1 MNPTYSKTVAL
12 LLEVAPIVFNTAS
25 LAMKGGT
32 ALNLFVQDIPRLSV
46 DIDVVFC
53 DHKMNREQA
62 LESIADESQRI
73 EQAVVALGYAARIIK
88 TRDGDE
94 AKLLVSSGDVSVKV
108 EINFV
113 FRGTLLP
120 VHSRPLT
127 PSTQKLFATNV
138 TLPVLAT
145 EELYGSKLVA
155 AMDRQHPRD
164 IFDVLMMYESGG
176 LKPEMVDCFV
186 AYLAGHNRP
195 IHEVLFCNLQSL
207 EDRYYNEFEGMTMQP
222 VSLHTLEQT
231 QRQLM
236 DELPAALTDKHREFL
251 LTLVQC
257 KPEWALMPFAHLAEL
272 PAIKWKLQNLATL
285 QSKNPRLFAR
295 QYELLLNRL

>member
-176 LKPEMVDCFV
+176 MKPEMVDCFV

-195 IHEVLFCNLQSL
+195 IHEVLFCNLQPL
-207 EDRYYNEFEGMTMQP
+207 EDRYYNEFEGMTMKS

-231 QRQLM
+231 QRL
-236 DELPAALTDKHREFL
+236 ALAL
-251 LTLVQC
+251 L
-257 KPEWALMPFAHLAEL
+257 
-272 PAIKWKLQNLATL
+272 
-285 QSKNPRLFAR
+285 S
-295 QYELLLNRL
+295 